1 MIYPRFQTEDLLG
14 KSQKHLKDINETYG
28 EHMVKALGY
37 AFTLQK
43 LVPVLIIHSLI
54 PALFTCTA
62 SNTMKGILEDRC
74 CSDNNDEQME
84 FDFDI
89 D

>member
-1 MIYPRFQTEDLLG
+1 MIFVQVEGKDLFG